1 MAVLACIYRL
11 RVSSQKLRGEPRNC
25 LSMYRTCVV
34 IYMYM
39 HMYLTGQRYTFIFS
53 MCSYCIYMYVQF
65 LYPLDFHFLCN
76 YFHITY
82 NRSRMQFQEYK
93 HDIRYWFYMFYLLVV
108 TNQTRRQ
115 TKEEADEIDFL
126 CSLNAEMLLFII
138 INICFLIN
146 RKVLLFVVFMIL
158 HWKVWLVNFYL
169 V

>member
-1 MAVLACIYRL
+1 MHVFTGWESAVRSWEESPGTVWVCTVL
-11 RVSSQKLRGEPRNC
+11 VF
-25 LSMYRTCVV
+25 VV
-34 IYMYM
+34 IYTLY
-39 HMYLTGQRYTFIFS
+39 MYLTGQRYTFIFS
-53 MCSYCIYMYVQF
+53 MCGYCIFVPF
-65 LYPLDFHFLCN
+65 LYTLDFHFLWD
-76 YFHITY
+76 YFYITY

-93 HDIRYWFYMFYLLVV
+93 HDIRYWFYMFFLLVV
-108 TNQTRRQ
+108 TNQTRQ
-115 TKEEADEIDFL
+115 QIKEEADEIDFL